1 MKISMSSSE
10 GLLMASSQI
19 SPVKKWVMRQY
30 WRMQQSQSIIS
41 LGLLGSTLTLLLWP
55 MLEWRFSD
63 KCDAGLCFSNSFLGI
78 PATYFGLLGIFSTL
92 VLIVLSIGYLY
103 DRVFSLWTAQR
114 SVDFERNPYWTYA
127 LSPMFMMNMAMTAEN
142 LKRNSPD
149 DPEMQKQMDWILK
162 YCSDNA
168 DTEMWARTVQ
178 NWDKH
183 VSKTP
188 TFWFLEE
195 EVMAKA
201 RSQKIE
207 DEI

>member
-1 MKISMSSSE
+1 MTSSE
-10 GLLMASSQI
+10 I
-19 SPVKKWVMRQY
+19 SPFKKWVMRQY

-41 LGLLGSTLTLLLWP
+41 MGLLGSTLTLILWP
-55 MLEWRFSD
+55 YVSWRFSAG
-63 KCDAGLCFSNSFLGI
+63 CDSGICFTNSVLGI
-78 PATYFGLLGIFSTL
+78 PATYIGLLSIFFTL
-92 VLIVLSIGYLY
+92 VLIVLCVGYLY

-114 SVDFERNPYWTYA
+114 SVDFERNPFWTYA

-149 DPEMQKQMDWILK
+149 DAEMQSQMDWILK
-162 YCSDNA
+162 YCSKNA

-178 NWDKH
+178 HWDKH
-183 VSKTP
+183 LDETP
-188 TFWFLEE
+188 TFWFLDE

-207 DEI
+207 DES

>member
-1 MKISMSSSE
+1 MP
-10 GLLMASSQI
+10 SSQI

-63 KCDAGLCFSNSFLGI
+63 KCDTGFCFSNSFLGI

-201 RSQKIE
+201 RSQKVE
-207 DEI
+207 DEN